1 MLRMC
6 KRTTYERR
14 KEMKF
19 SQTRFELT
27 YMKRLVAPKGSPSK
41 YQSVK
46 LFPAS
51 YNTYLTRAKYIVVY
65 RMT

>member
-1 MLRMC
+1 MLPRQ
-6 KRTTYERR
+6 RR

-19 SQTRFELT
+19 SQVRFEHM
-27 YMKRLVAPKGSPSK
+27 YMERLVAPKGTSRK

-51 YNTYLTRAKYIVVY
+51 YNTYLTCVKYIVVY